1 MIPTY
6 VQGETLAP
14 IDIMKGQIESAP
26 VNQLTEV
33 TRTLPTIGG
42 QAYTHGLLDFGKDQA
57 WVAECEIP
65 AGSPYWGVQLMD
77 YAYNTLDVMYTQAS
91 LNGHSA
97 RVDSDGK
104 VRIVVCE
111 GDPGAANWLDLGGH
125 ERVQIR
131 FRWFGS
137 EQPRIVTRLVPLAEL
152 HESLPSDTSTVSP
165 GERQAALRERARGMQ
180 LRRRW

>member
-1 MIPTY
+1 
-6 VQGETLAP
+6 
-14 IDIMKGQIESAP
+14 
-26 VNQLTEV
+26 
-33 TRTLPTIGG
+33 
-42 QAYTHGLLDFGKDQA
+42 
-57 WVAECEIP
+57 
-65 AGSPYWGVQLMD
+65 MD